1 MIPTKHL
8 KEIAEKMEDSPT
20 KMMILSLPDVITRED
35 LVSKMDL
42 ILPFLSNKTE
52 VVMK

>member
-1 MIPTKHL
+1 MISTKPL
-8 KEIAEKMEDSPT
+8 KELATKMEDSPVRS
-20 KMMILSLPDVITRED
+20 MILGLPDEITRED

-52 VVMK
+52 TRV